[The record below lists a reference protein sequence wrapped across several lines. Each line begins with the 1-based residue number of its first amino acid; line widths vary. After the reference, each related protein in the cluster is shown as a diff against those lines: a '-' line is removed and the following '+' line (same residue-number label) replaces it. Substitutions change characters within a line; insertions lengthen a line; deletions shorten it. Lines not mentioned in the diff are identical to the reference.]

1 MKFFDFFTNERCPIQ
16 SLEELTDCRVI
27 GPFTT
32 AVENVILEGNKLTLN
47 LSHVQY
53 LHYQIVI
60 ILTTDDLKTA
70 FVESIIFEFSMDSL
84 RHLEIQH
91 FQLIKFE

>member
-1 MKFFDFFTNERCPIQ
+1 MKVLDFYTNKRCPIQ

-32 AVENVILEGNKLTLN
+32 AVQNFILEGNKLILN
-47 LSHVQY
+47 LSHEY

-60 ILTTDDLKTA
+60 ILTTNDLTTA
-70 FVESIIFEFSMDSL
+70 FVDSIIFEFSMDSS
-84 RHLEIQH
+84 RHRKVEH